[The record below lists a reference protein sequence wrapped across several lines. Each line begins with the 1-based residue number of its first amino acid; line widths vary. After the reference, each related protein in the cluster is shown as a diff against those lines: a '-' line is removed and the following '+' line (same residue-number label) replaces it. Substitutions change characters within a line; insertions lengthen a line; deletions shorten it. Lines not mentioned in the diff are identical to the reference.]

1 MIKPTN
7 LNLSIQPDELD
18 KFCKKLIKRSRDIS
32 KTHDALSTLEA
43 FITTFAN
50 TANHPDACQ
59 NIENILHSFSE
70 QTRQKLLEDKTT
82 ELIKALDQLN
92 IAQLTTIHD
101 HLSRNGF
108 YQILETV
115 TARLSPDE
123 IETATYWC
131 SRWVSD
137 ASQKAE
143 QASGFPEC
151 YDLKKAN
158 IDIKKFQAMKDM
170 NHFFSGHN

>member
-1 MIKPTN
+1 MIKPAN

-108 YQILETV
+108 YQILETASAQFSADKL
-115 TARLSPDE
+115 TNIRNWS
-123 IETATYWC
+123 TN
-131 SRWVSD
+131 WVND
-137 ASQKAE
+137 ASQQAE
-143 QASGFPEC
+143 RASGFPES
-151 YDLKKAN
+151 YDFNKAN
-158 IDIKKFQAMKDM
+158 IDIKEFQAMKDVS
-170 NHFFSGHN
+170 HFFIGGH